1 MELLICP
8 VCGARLARVGKTF
21 KCPRSHSFDVARE
34 GYVNL
39 LLGGRKRPRSLG
51 DTREMLRARRRFL
64 TRGFYD
70 PLCDAINARV
80 CAHLAGGRRDD
91 VCIADVGCGE
101 GHYLGQLKRHLDRRL
116 GHSDVC
122 YVGMDVSREAA
133 RLAAREH
140 PGIHFFV
147 ANVNEKVLLSDD
159 SVQVLLD
166 VFAPRN
172 AVEFDRVIA
181 PDGLLLIVIPGPRH
195 LANLRDELDI
205 LPLGIEAD
213 KRQHVVEQFAGT
225 FPRIEEH
232 AVACEMS
239 LTGADLADLVQMT
252 PNYWH
257 SSSQTWENVEAVES
271 VQTEADFTILE
282 FRR

>member
-1 MELLICP
+1 
-8 VCGARLARVGKTF
+8 
-21 KCPRSHSFDVARE
+21 
-34 GYVNL
+34 
-39 LLGGRKRPRSLG
+39 
-51 DTREMLRARRRFL
+51 
-64 TRGFYD
+64 
-70 PLCDAINARV
+70 
-80 CAHLAGGRRDD
+80 
-91 VCIADVGCGE
+91 
-101 GHYLGQLKRHLDRRL
+101 
-116 GHSDVC
+116 
-122 YVGMDVSREAA
+122 MDVSREAA